1 MADTT
6 PGDVAARGN
15 LEQDLSFTRRE
26 ITMPVVALLL
36 LNKFISLF
44 SQELRFRQSLLF
56 QFLSRL
62 CIL

>member
-1 MADTT
+1 MDLVPQQLPGRRYGRYPIISYCGTGVMADTT

-36 LNKFISLF
+36 
-44 SQELRFRQSLLF
+44 
-56 QFLSRL
+56 
-62 CIL
+62 